1 MVSKSK
7 TSPTQDPAVP
17 FQVKLLTNG
26 QRCTD
31 VHSGIALWLKQP
43 GSPRQQESET
53 LGGCGCPLE
62 EGPQAESSQ
71 AKDQQGPLNSLQAPG
86 SWLTLFHRK
95 SEDRQELVS

>member
-43 GSPRQQESET
+43 GSPRQQES
-53 LGGCGCPLE
+53 G
-62 EGPQAESSQ
+62 
-71 AKDQQGPLNSLQAPG
+71 N
-86 SWLTLFHRK
+86 F
-95 SEDRQELVS
+95 